1 MTIGLY
7 RGFSTYE
14 YQKRHKFILSDV
26 ELVKMDLL
34 NYIYT
39 KKGERVMMPNF
50 GTRIPMLA
58 FEPLDQSTL
67 DILEEDLRAA
77 VNFDPRINL
86 VNLLIVPSYDQNYVV
101 ANLSVLYI
109 ELNIVGNIDINIQFE
124 A

>member
-1 MTIGLY
+1 MTTGIY
-7 RGFSTYE
+7 RGFSTYQ
-14 YQKRHKFILSDV
+14 YQKRHSFNLSDI

-58 FEPLDQSTL
+58 FEPLDQITL

-77 VNFDPRINL
+77 VNFDPR
-86 VNLLIVPSYDQNYVV
+86 VKLIDLQVIPVYDNNYVL

-109 ELNIVGNIDINIQFE
+109 ELNIIGNIDINIQFE
-124 A
+124 V